1 MSATQHGEIFW
12 VLYLVGKEKAD
23 SFYTLLAKVD
33 VITKEQVVCFGR
45 MSTKLE
51 ELQKI
56 AVLAINIAN
65 NLNLQE
71 TVSDS
76 LRELQKIRP
85 LGPSGWVYKLSWG
98 PKVLGARAGK
108 QKSLQP
114 SCIDNES
121 LFLAIVLKPPACL
134 F

>member
-45 MSTKLE
+45 ISTKLE

-76 LRELQKIRP
+76 LRELQKIR
-85 LGPSGWVYKLSWG
+85 LDGSTNFHGG
-98 PKVLGARAGK
+98 
-108 QKSLQP
+108 QK
-114 SCIDNES
+114 
-121 LFLAIVLKPPACL
+121 F
-134 F
+134 